1 MLCAASWRIAG
12 SQTQGVLMAW
22 TSPIV
27 VEVCLGM
34 EVTSYASAQS

>member
-1 MLCAASWRIAG
+1 
-12 SQTQGVLMAW
+12 MAW